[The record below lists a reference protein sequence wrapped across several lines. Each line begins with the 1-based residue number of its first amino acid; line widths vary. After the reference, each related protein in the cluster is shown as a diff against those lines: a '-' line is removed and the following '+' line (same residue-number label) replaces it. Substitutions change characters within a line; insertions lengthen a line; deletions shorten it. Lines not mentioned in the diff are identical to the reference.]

1 MYVVFN
7 KIALAELNDAVTCYE
22 LELEGLGERFRK
34 EIQNGIKRIAKNPN
48 AWSKEIGEVRRYI
61 LHKFPFKILYSI
73 EEDHIFVIAIA
84 HQHRKPNYWV
94 ERIAGEI

>member
-1 MYVVFN
+1 MERYTLQRGVWRRPLSMYVVFN

-48 AWSKEIGEVRRYI
+48 AWSK
-61 LHKFPFKILYSI
+61 
-73 EEDHIFVIAIA
+73 
-84 HQHRKPNYWV
+84 
-94 ERIAGEI
+94 

>member
-7 KIALAELNDAVTCYE
+7 EIALAELNDAVTCYE

-48 AWSKEIGEVRRYI
+48 AWSK
-61 LHKFPFKILYSI
+61 
-73 EEDHIFVIAIA
+73 
-84 HQHRKPNYWV
+84 
-94 ERIAGEI
+94 

>member
-1 MYVVFN
+1 MYAVFN
-7 KIALAELNDAVTCYE
+7 ELAVAELNDTVAYYE

-34 EIQNGIKRIAKNPN
+34 EIQNCIKRIAKNPN
-48 AWSKEIGEVRRYI
+48 AWSKEIGHVRRYI

-73 EEDHIFVIAIA
+73 EEDHIFIVAIA

-94 ERIAGEI
+94 ERITGEI

>member
-48 AWSKEIGEVRRYI
+48 AWSK
-61 LHKFPFKILYSI
+61 
-73 EEDHIFVIAIA
+73 
-84 HQHRKPNYWV
+84 
-94 ERIAGEI
+94 